1 MINFVP
7 NPDRFRVDTEIKII
21 EKDGSELIIPV
32 MIIVKADKLN
42 EIQQSY
48 LHRVVYNLFNKRFI
62 VNNQSKPPTVE
73 KPWYKFW

>member
-21 EKDGSELIIPV
+21 EKDDSELIIPV

-62 VNNQSKPPTVE
+62 VNKQPKLPIE
-73 KPWYKFW
+73 KPRWKFW

>member
-1 MINFVP
+1 MINFII
-7 NPDRFRVDTEIKII
+7 NPDRFHVDTEIKII

-62 VNNQSKPPTVE
+62 VNKQSKPPTVE

>member
-1 MINFVP
+1 MINFII

-62 VNNQSKPPTVE
+62 VNKQPKLPIE
-73 KPWYKFW
+73 KPWWKFW

>member
-62 VNNQSKPPTVE
+62 VNKQSSPPTVE

>member
-48 LHRVVYNLFNKRFI
+48 LHKVVYNLFNKKFI
-62 VNNQSKPPTVE
+62 VNKTSKQHIE
-73 KPWYKFW
+73 QPWWKFW